1 MTSSLLV
8 QRLTDDDLWARVAGQ
23 ARCAG
28 SGLDPDQWY
37 PVSTESA
44 QARHEAAA
52 AIAVCASCPVRAQC
66 LELSLRHWDI
76 GQHGV
81 WGGLVATDRAD
92 LRRRRARRPSRTPPG
107 RPAQHDRA
115 TAVPPGAAG
124 PGAGRGRTAS
134 ADARPRG
141 PATRGR
147 LRIYLGYAPG
157 AGTTCAL
164 LNEGRRRAEH
174 GTDVVVASAET
185 RGRTHTEDL
194 LAGLE
199 VIPSAKVP
207 YRGTP
212 AAEMDLGAVLARGPA
227 LALVDDFARRN
238 PPGTRHAARWQ
249 DVEEL
254 LAAGIDVISTI
265 SVGHLDSLA
274 DVVAEITGTAPRQTV
289 PDSVVRAAGEVELVD
304 VAPDALRD
312 RLARGHLYPAD
323 QMEAALGGWFQM
335 GNLSALR
342 EIALLWLASTLAGG
356 RGHLPGGGEP
366 GRCQTR
372 ERVVVAL
379 SGRPEGETLIR
390 RAARIAARSGGD
402 LMAVHAAQPGR
413 PAASVRALLAAQ
425 RRLVESAGGTYHQLA
440 DADIPTALLAFAHAH
455 NATQLVLGATPRTWL
470 AALRPAAS
478 IRSRVIRRGGG
489 LDVHVVTCTSGAN
502 GVLAPTGDPPQKDNS
517 NETANAS
524 WPGRVRQAPR
534 WGPQRAAFGEGRH
547 PGRSSW
553 PG

>member
-1 MTSSLLV
+1 MTSSVLA
-8 QRLTDDDLWARVAGQ
+8 QGLTDDALWALVAGQ

-37 PVSTESA
+37 PVSAET
-44 QARHEAAA
+44 ARARQEAAA
-52 AIAVCASCPVRAQC
+52 AIAICTSCPVRAQC

-81 WGGLVATDRAD
+81 WGGLTATDRAH
-92 LRRRRARRPSRTPPG
+92 LRRRRACPPSRTPQDRPVRSK
-107 RPAQHDRA
+107 RPAA
-115 TAVPPGAAG
+115 IPPGAVG
-124 PGAGRGRTAS
+124 PGTGPGRKVS
-134 ADARPRG
+134 ADARTQG

-164 LNEGRRRAEH
+164 LDEGRRRAEH

-185 RGRTHTEDL
+185 RGRAHTEGL

-199 VIPSAKVP
+199 VVPAAKVP
-207 YRGTP
+207 YRG
-212 AAEMDLGAVLARGPA
+212 ALAEEMDLNEVLARGPA
-227 LALVDDFARRN
+227 LALVDDFAHRN
-238 PPGTRHAARWQ
+238 TPGIRHSARWQ
-249 DVEEL
+249 DVEDL

-274 DVVAEITGTAPRQTV
+274 DVVAKVTGIAPAQTV

-304 VAPDALRD
+304 VAPETLRD

-323 QMEAALGGWFQM
+323 QAEAALGGWFQT

-342 EIALLWLASTLAGG
+342 EIALLWLASTLADS
-356 RGHLPGGGEP
+356 RGHLPGGGER
-366 GRCQTR
+366 GGGQTR

-379 SGRPEGETLIR
+379 SGGPEGETLIR

-402 LMAVHAAQPGR
+402 LLAVHAARPGR
-413 PAASVRALLAAQ
+413 PAASGRAPLSAQ

-440 DADIPTALLAFAHAH
+440 DEDIPTALLAFAHAH
-455 NATQLVLGATPRTWL
+455 NATQLVLGATPRSRL

-489 LDVHVVTCTSGAN
+489 LDVHVVTCAPDAN
-502 GVLAPTGDPPQKDNS
+502 GVLNPTGDPPEKDDVKNCYS
-517 NETANAS
+517 REED
-524 WPGRVRQAPR
+524 R
-534 WGPQRAAFGEGRH
+534 
-547 PGRSSW
+547 
-553 PG
+553 